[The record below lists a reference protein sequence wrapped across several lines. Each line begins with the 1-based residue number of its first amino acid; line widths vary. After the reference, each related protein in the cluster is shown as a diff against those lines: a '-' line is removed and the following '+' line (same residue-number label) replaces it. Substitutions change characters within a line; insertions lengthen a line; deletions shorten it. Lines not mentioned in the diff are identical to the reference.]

1 MFVQR
6 RNEKLVENAA
16 RANAV
21 VSSLFPRNIRDRFV
35 AQSDGKTATKRVRNL
50 KAFLAGHD
58 TQAGVETIEP
68 KMKPLADL
76 FPDTTVMFGKSLK
89 YANVTPISAIAIFR
103 LMFVVWVF
111 FQTAD
116 IAGFTAWT
124 SVREPAQ
131 VFTLLESVYQSF
143 DKIAKLRRVFKVR
156 H

>member
-76 FPDTTVMFGKSLK
+76 FPDTTVMFGKSPK
-89 YANVTPISAIAIFR
+89 TAEVTPIPIIAT
-103 LMFVVWVF
+103 FVLTFAVTHAF
-111 FQTAD
+111 KQPILPD
-116 IAGFTAWT
+116 LRHG
-124 SVREPAQ
+124 Q
-131 VFTLLESVYQSF
+131 VFVSLPKCLLC
-143 DKIAKLRRVFKVR
+143 
-156 H
+156 